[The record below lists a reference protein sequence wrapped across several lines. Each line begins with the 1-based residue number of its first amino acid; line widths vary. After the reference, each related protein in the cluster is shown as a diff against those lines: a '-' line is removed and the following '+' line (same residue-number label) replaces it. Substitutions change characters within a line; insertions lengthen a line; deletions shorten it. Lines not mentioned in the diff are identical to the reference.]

1 MPSPDLGKAQVP
13 PYTSQLKLAQ
23 IKNYPILVLQE
34 RIVDDT
40 IDCISTQ
47 MCYAIVWLFILFQL
61 VYISSQKSFLTFV
74 EIEAELADNDMKS
87 DVIQYERTYR
97 QLKNK
102 IESGILPVGA
112 TLSGRSVLCKEFG
125 TSERTIRRALE
136 LLEQDGF
143 LKISPR
149 KKPVVISAFPS
160 PKGQTLQNTRKT
172 NAAQVDDLMQTANL
186 LCYPIYLRGLQ
197 LCTGENWRTPEIIL
211 SQMDPN
217 QPAEFWQLSSRLG
230 RFFIARNENELL
242 LRVVDSLG
250 FRGNKPPQGS
260 LQKRIQYRSHIET
273 LFQTVRKGSAPG
285 QVELNLIFSQYREI
299 AEQAGKL
306 QFHQILSPCPMLA
319 KADGVGRQ
327 LSMAQERYSSVCLDL
342 LGLIAIGRYQPGDR
356 LPTHDQLQETYGVS
370 RDTSVKAIRM
380 LQDWGVVAAAPRRGI
395 SVEMDLAAL
404 QKINIAPESIA
415 CHVRR
420 YLDSLD
426 LLSLTVQSVAT
437 HAATHVKS
445 KDVQRLQE
453 AIFRQLE
460 QPYEHQ
466 LIPRTL
472 LDFITEHIQYN
483 ALRSIYGILARNFSI
498 GRSIPKLVS
507 RDRNLQNDEIYR
519 KCLEAVDILRS
530 GNTNLFAKRTAEVFE
545 QIHHLIAA
553 ECRRLGYWEAAM
565 QVYDGASLWQ

>member
-1 MPSPDLGKAQVP
+1 
-13 PYTSQLKLAQ
+13 
-23 IKNYPILVLQE
+23 
-34 RIVDDT
+34 
-40 IDCISTQ
+40 
-47 MCYAIVWLFILFQL
+47 
-61 VYISSQKSFLTFV
+61 
-74 EIEAELADNDMKS
+74 MKS
-87 DVIQYERTYR
+87 DGIQYERTYR

-102 IESGILPVGA
+102 IECGILPVGA
-112 TLSGRSVLCKEFG
+112 ALPGRSVLCREFG
-125 TSERTIRRALE
+125 ISERTIRRALE
-136 LLEQDGF
+136 LLEQEGF

-160 PKGQTLQNTRKT
+160 PKGRTLQNTRKA

-197 LCTGENWRTPEIIL
+197 LCTGEDWRTPEMIL
-211 SQMDPN
+211 GQMDPN

-250 FRGNKPPQGS
+250 FRGNEPPRGS
-260 LQKRIQYRSHIET
+260 LEERIQFRSNIET
-273 LFQTVRKGSAPG
+273 LFQTVKKGGAPG
-285 QVELNLIFSQYREI
+285 RAELDAVFSQYREI
-299 AEQAGKL
+299 AEQAGTL

-319 KADGVGRQ
+319 KAVGVGRQ
-327 LSMAQERYSSVCLDL
+327 LSLAQERYSSMCLDL

-356 LPTHDQLQETYGVS
+356 LPTHDQLQKSYGVS
-370 RDTSVKAIRM
+370 RNTSVKAVRM
-380 LQDWGVVAAAPRRGI
+380 LQGWGVVTATPRRGI

-426 LLSLTVQSVAT
+426 LLALTVDRVAG
-437 HAATHVKS
+437 HAAAHVES

-453 AIFRQLE
+453 VLLWQLE

-483 ALRSIYGILARNFSI
+483 ALQSIYGILARNFSI

-507 RDRNLQNDEIYR
+507 RDKNPLNGEIYL
-519 KCLEAVDILRS
+519 KCLESADRLLRC
-530 GNTNLFAKRTAEVFE
+530 GVGPFAKRVADVFG
-545 QIHHLIAA
+545 QIRHLVAT
-553 ECRRLGYWEAAM
+553 ESRRLGYWEAAM
-565 QVYDGASLWQ
+565 QVYEGASLWR